1 MTLVNE
7 GAIIATGTHALDIDT
22 GTNVVVNTG
31 TLEATGSGGLV
42 IHGDVANS
50 GLLWANGGNVTI
62 AGAVS
67 GSGSAIIDGTAT
79 LQLGAP
85 SSMQTTFGQDA
96 AGTLRLDDSL
106 DFSGVVSGF
115 GQNDHLDLSDIK
127 FGAGMTHDYLPN
139 AQGTGGTLTV
149 SDGAHTAN
157 ITMVGQYT
165 AEGFHV
171 SDDHH
176 AGTQITYGW
185 LIV

>member
-7 GAIIATGTHALDIDT
+7 GTIIASGTNALDIDT

-50 GLLWANGGNVTI
+50 GLLWANGGNVTVT
-62 AGAVS
+62 GAVN

-79 LQLGAP
+79 LQFGAP

-115 GQNDHLDLSDIK
+115 GKADHLDLSDIK
-127 FGAGMTHDYLPN
+127 FGAGVTHEYLAN

-157 ITMVGQYT
+157 ISMLGQYT
-165 AEGFHV
+165 AEGFQV

-176 AGTQITYGW
+176 AGTLITYDW
-185 LIV
+185 HIV